1 MKIKFAHLLCV
12 IIFLSGSFSA
22 LAQKKQ
28 PYDLAKLFQKGK
40 LVTYHRNVSVS
51 DDKEHKAIKL
61 DESDGEGIVWLKN
74 VRFSAGTITLDLKGK
89 DVLQQSFIG
98 TAFHGVNDSTYD
110 AVYFRPFN
118 FHATDPIRKIH
129 AVQYVS
135 HPEFPW
141 NRLREERNGVF
152 EKALATPPDP
162 NNWFH
167 ARIEIKENTITVYV
181 NDDKVPSLT
190 VQKLND
196 HKDGNI
202 GVWVGNGSGGEFANL
217 EIVGKNK

>member
-1 MKIKFAHLLCV
+1 MKIKIELFISLAFLLT
-12 IIFLSGSFSA
+12 ISLSGV
-22 LAQKKQ
+22 AQKKQ
-28 PYDLAKLFQKGK
+28 SIDLAKLFKEGK
-40 LVTYHRNVSVS
+40 LTAFQRSISLS
-51 DDKEHKAIKL
+51 DGKEHKAIKL
-61 DESDGEGIVWLKN
+61 EERDHEGIAWLNGIK
-74 VRFSAGTITLDLKGK
+74 FSSGTIDLDLKGK

-98 TAFHGVNDSTYD
+98 IAFHGVNDSTYD

-135 HPEFPW
+135 QPEFPW

-152 EKALATPPDP
+152 EKALVAPPDP

-167 ARIEIKENTITVYV
+167 TRIEVKENTITVYV

-190 VQKLND
+190 VQKLNNR
-196 HKDGNI
+196 KDGNI
-202 GVWVGNGSGGEFANL
+202 GIWVGNGSGGEFANL
-217 EIVGKNK
+217 EIVRKSK